1 MAKGIS
7 GAGLRQE
14 LAVRIRSTLRNHYDA
29 VTERRDRLLYALQ
42 KAVLVEGDLGK
53 QDDVRRLGCLTAG
66 QARRGSDPAGMPT
79 HDLEHKYLGRRSR
92 HGGDIE
98 RRLASRYGDVLGD
111 RPEPWAAVRVRQVVV
126 DGLRHADAG
135 DRIPQ
140 RLADLRDLEGRVHG
154 VVAAVVEEITDVVG
168 AENLDQ
174 PLVFRAV
181 LLEALQLEPCRA
193 EGPGWRM
200 PEPADDRGILT
211 ADIDQIL
218 CQRADDAIASRVDFA
233 DVSRLPHCRL
243 DDAAGRGIDDGR
255 HSAGLGVERVL
266 LGRRFFHGVAGP
278 EGGPRMSKQE
288 RERIAHGRAFDLAA
302 GRR

>member
-14 LAVRIRSTLRNHYDA
+14 LAIRIRSTLRDHYDA
-29 VTERRDRLLYALQ
+29 VTERRDRLLHALQ
-42 KAVLVEGDLGK
+42 EAVLVEGDLGK
-53 QDDVRRLGCLTAG
+53 QDDVRWLAG
-66 QARRGSDPAGMPT
+66 FAAGEARRGRDPAGMPA
-79 HDLEHKYLGRRSR
+79 HDLEDEYFGRGPR
-92 HGGDIE
+92 HGGDVK
-98 RRLASRYGDVLGD
+98 RRLASGYGDVLGD

-126 DGLRHADAG
+126 NGLRHADAG

-193 EGPGWRM
+193 EGPG
-200 PEPADDRGILT
+200 
-211 ADIDQIL
+211 
-218 CQRADDAIASRVDFA
+218 
-233 DVSRLPHCRL
+233 
-243 DDAAGRGIDDGR
+243 
-255 HSAGLGVERVL
+255 
-266 LGRRFFHGVAGP
+266 RRIP
-278 EGGPRMSKQE
+278 
-288 RERIAHGRAFDLAA
+288 
-302 GRR
+302 